1 MNRRESRISAFCLLF
16 ESDFHPD
23 CTFSEI
29 YERAEAVGELKINSF
44 TRNLFETVTAN
55 ISSIDAEI
63 EKSSDNWKISRFSAV
78 ARAIIRM
85 GVGEIMYTDVPPKVA
100 INEAVEIA
108 KIYDDKKAV
117 SFING
122 ILNNIARNL
131 GKIED

>member
-1 MNRRESRISAFCLLF
+1 MNRREARISAFCLLF

-23 CTFSEI
+23 CTFAEI
-29 YERAEAVGELKINSF
+29 YERASLVGELKINNFSKSIY
-44 TRNLFETVTAN
+44 ESVTNN
-55 ISSIDAEI
+55 IKAIDEEI
-63 EKSSDNWKISRFSAV
+63 EKSSDNWKISRISAV

-85 GVGEIMYTDVPPKVA
+85 GAGELMFTDVPPKVA